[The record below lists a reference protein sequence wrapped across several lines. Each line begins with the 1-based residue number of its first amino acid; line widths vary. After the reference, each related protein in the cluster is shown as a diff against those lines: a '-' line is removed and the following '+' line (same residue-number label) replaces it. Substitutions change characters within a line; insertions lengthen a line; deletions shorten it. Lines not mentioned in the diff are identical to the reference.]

1 MVGKPGE
8 TDFKIAC
15 VFFSNPR
22 FDGNSYWETN
32 EEVESSVSS
41 SGGSDSSVVVGGGS
55 ESTSHGDDQATSTQS
70 SDVLVER
77 KIMRIFE
84 HEERQ
89 NYAYSLEDYNA
100 EPNTGL
106 YRAVLKIKTIR
117 PSDLKNYTFRV
128 DDHVRTIML
137 FDNESKRHFNFTN
150 CVVIR
155 TNFCCLSLKITQ
167 F

>member
-32 EEVESSVSS
+32 EEVESSVSP
-41 SGGSDSSVVVGGGS
+41 SGGGSGESLAAVGGGS

-70 SDVLVER
+70 SDLLVER
-77 KIMRIFE
+77 KILRIFE

-89 NYAYSLEDYNA
+89 NYGYSLEEYSA

-137 FDNESKRHFNFTN
+137 FDNESKRASF
-150 CVVIR
+150 
-155 TNFCCLSLKITQ
+155 
-167 F
+167 